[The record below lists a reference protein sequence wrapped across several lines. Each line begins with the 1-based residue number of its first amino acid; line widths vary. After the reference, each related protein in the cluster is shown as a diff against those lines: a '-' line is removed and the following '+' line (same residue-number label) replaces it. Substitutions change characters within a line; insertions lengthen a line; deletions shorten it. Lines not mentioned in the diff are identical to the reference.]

1 MRNFLI
7 YFLVTFGLSIYG
19 FEMFYLGKY
28 FVKNEL
34 AQTSVAEV
42 ENGVEKIDYEKYSLE
57 SLAMGTVEPGK
68 LEIDPE
74 NEVFSFE
81 FDPGINTGKLKTTTG
96 AIKLPKGEGTFPIIL
111 MIRGYVDQEIYKTG
125 VGTSSAAE
133 VLAENGYITVAPDFL
148 GYAQGDRES
157 ESVLETRFQTYV
169 TILSLLKS
177 LDQIEAWDG
186 KNLGIW
192 AHSNGGQIALT
203 TLAVTGRP
211 IPTTLWAP
219 VTRPFPYNILY
230 YTDESEDEGRFIR
243 RELGTFEKEYDAR
256 EYSFT
261 TYLRGITAVI
271 QIHQGTNDDAVPLN
285 WSEEF
290 SRALDEASVENKLY
304 IYSGVDH
311 NMRPRWD
318 EVMAQDLEFFRVN
331 LAD

>member
-1 MRNFLI
+1 MRSFLI
-7 YFLVTFGLSIYG
+7 YCILIFGLALYG
-19 FEMFYLGKY
+19 YEMFYLGRHVPKSASSQ
-28 FVKNEL
+28 VE
-34 AQTSVAEV
+34 VAGTETG
-42 ENGVEKIDYEKYSLE
+42 EQIDYEKYSLE
-57 SLAMGTVEPGK
+57 SLAMDTVEPGK
-68 LEIDPE
+68 LEIDSE
-74 NEVFSFE
+74 NQVFSFE
-81 FDPGINTGKLKTTTG
+81 FDPGVNTDNFKTTTG
-96 AIKLPKGEGTFPIIL
+96 AINIPGGDGPFPIIL

-148 GYAQGDRES
+148 GYAQSDSES

-177 LDQIEAWDG
+177 LDQIEVWDG

-203 TLAVTGRP
+203 TLAVTGRA

-243 RELGTFEKEYDAR
+243 QELGKFEKEYDAR

-261 TYLRGITAVI
+261 TYLRGITAVM

-290 SRALDEASVENKLY
+290 SRALDEASVENELY
-304 IYSGVDH
+304 IYSGADH
-311 NMRPRWD
+311 NMRPKWD
-318 EVMAQDLEFFRVN
+318 EVMAQDLEFFKVN
-331 LAD
+331 LVD